1 MITDRRVRDGMKD
14 RYASI
19 DLVMLTI
26 YLLKRCWLIILCASV
41 GFGFMYWNSC
51 QVGDTYTASGTM
63 YVYNAN
69 PNLINYG
76 YTNVA
81 DLNSAVQLVDT
92 YAQVVKSNRVM
103 DAIVER
109 MIPIHPGITT
119 GRISGSLSMGTVSET
134 GVVRVSSRTNDPT
147 LSTDIVNTVL
157 DVAPAEIKR
166 VVGAGDIQ
174 IIDYASSPLLPDA
187 RQDKRQGL
195 IGALAGAIAAA
206 ALLVLLFL
214 LNQKI
219 EDSKELT
226 ELYDLPILA
235 SVRRKRGGSV
245 DPGTF
250 VLNENSSME
259 NIEAYAK
266 LRMNLLYTLVGKKS
280 HSVAVVS
287 AISGEGKSTITANLA
302 ISLAMSGKSV
312 LLVDAD
318 MRRSC
323 QQDLFY
329 YDHHLAGL
337 SEVLVGM
344 YSWRQCLL
352 NTNDDNLKILPTG
365 HQPPNPSELLGSEAM
380 RILLKELEAS
390 YDIVLL
396 DAPPINIVS
405 DPLALS
411 DLVAGAIF
419 VVRQGFS
426 DHREIR
432 KALTAAEMT
441 GMKPLGFVYFGDNL
455 HQISYYSRRYYKSYY
470 HKYDN
475 RERTEALSQ
484 MITLASKSQN
494 ADEPACSALLEISSS
509 FDEQKASEK
518 GTRASSAE
526 ELEHKQ
532 TERHRRKVQV

>member
-1 MITDRRVRDGMKD
+1 MKNRD
-14 RYASI
+14 ASI
-19 DLVMLTI
+19 DLVMLML
-26 YLLKRCWLIILCASV
+26 YLLKRCWLIILCATV
-41 GFGFMYWNSC
+41 GFGFMYWRSL

-76 YTNVA
+76 YTNVT

-103 DAIVER
+103 NAIVER
-109 MIPIHPGITT
+109 MIPTHPGITT
-119 GRISGSLSMGTVSET
+119 GTISGSLSMGTVSET
-134 GVVRVSSRTNDPT
+134 GVVRVSSRTDDPG
-147 LSTDIVNTVL
+147 LSADIVNTVL
-157 DVAPAEIKR
+157 DVAPSEIKR

-174 IIDYASSPLLPDA
+174 IIDYAFSPQRPDA

-195 IGALAGAIAAA
+195 IGALAGALAAA
-206 ALLVLLFL
+206 AVLVLLFL

-219 EDSKELT
+219 EDTNELT
-226 ELYDLPILA
+226 ELYNLPVLA
-235 SVRRKRGGSV
+235 SIRRKRGDSA
-245 DPGTF
+245 DPGSF
-250 VLNENSSME
+250 VLNEDTSME
-259 NIEAYAK
+259 NVEAYAK
-266 LRMNLLYTLVGKKS
+266 LRMNLLYTLVEKES
-280 HSVAVVS
+280 HAVEVVS
-287 AISGEGKSTITANLA
+287 AISGEGKSTIAANLA
-302 ISLAMSGKSV
+302 ISLAMSGKKV

-329 YDHHLAGL
+329 YDHQLAGL
-337 SEVLVGM
+337 SEILAGMHSWQHCLVD
-344 YSWRQCLL
+344 
-352 NTNDDNLKILPTG
+352 TNYDNLKILPTG

-380 RILLKELEAS
+380 RSLLKEMETA

-411 DLVAGAIF
+411 DRVAGAIF

-441 GMKPLGFVYFGDNL
+441 GMKLLGFVFFGESL
-455 HQISYYSRRYYKSYY
+455 RQVGYYSRKYYKSYY

-475 RERTEALSQ
+475 RDRTKTPSQ
-484 MITLASKSQN
+484 EGEWAPKPKN
-494 ADEPACSALLEISSS
+494 ADETTSLVQKESSLS
-509 FDEQKASEK
+509 SDTQKRPVEGTKTKCTKEQEY
-518 GTRASSAE
+518 GPN
-526 ELEHKQ
+526 
-532 TERHRRKVQV
+532 ERRRRMFQR